1 MLLGKNIL
9 TKSNNFFMME
19 IFRLQFFSGSVIR
32 RLLEGPMREV
42 LFFSAVLIFSVV
54 LGGGIVFAQE
64 GSDQLT
70 VTGVV
75 TDVSGEPLVGAT
87 VLERGT
93 TIGTQTDF
101 DGNFALV
108 GVSGLDAVLVFS
120 YVGFETQEVE
130 LGGRDVVDVILE
142 EDAELEEVVV
152 IGYGT
157 KRRIA
162 VTGAIGTIETDQ
174 LEEIPAATVG
184 QLLAGRAS
192 GLFITQSGGKPGK
205 TSTIRIRAASTFSS
219 SNATPLFVIDGVVS
233 GQFAFEGLDVSEI
246 DNISILKDGASAAIY
261 GSRAANGVII
271 VTTKRG
277 QAGKPVINITA
288 THGYEEPTVV
298 PETLDAYQSASII
311 NKRLELQEQRQ
322 AGFVASNDSKYYTPD
337 ELDYFRENSWD
348 LIDQTYRNPLTTRV
362 SLNVGGGSERVNYFV
377 GGSFFNGTGTFDNL
391 SFQRYNL
398 RARVDANI
406 SDHLSASLNLSTDN
420 RVDKKPYWR
429 WDGDNDDFTDLYRN
443 MLYRGKFHPL
453 YTSEGLP
460 IGNVLSWHPGE
471 VLAGNAGYNHKNWI
485 NYNTILSLDYRVPF
499 VDGLS
504 LRGLFNQR
512 ISNDFRKLMAIPYD
526 MVQVKRTGANNHI
539 FTDEVDPNLPNKVRS
554 DGDQL
559 QQSYGRGISYQFNF
573 FVNYVK
579 EFGDHALD
587 AKFIYEQA
595 ESRGD
600 SFNATR
606 RFVITPEVD
615 QFFGTSNDSEDSF
628 VGGGGS
634 ENGRLSYVGSV
645 SYSYGNEV
653 FVDASLRVDGSVN
666 FPVEGRYGYF
676 PALAV
681 AWRLNEAEF
690 FESRFGFFDNFKLT
704 ASFAETGSDAVGGIS
719 LWQQNYGFTT
729 GSIFGGG
736 LTNGIFLGG
745 LPSSALTWE
754 TERSFNYGLDVALLD
769 NKLTSEVNVF
779 HTRRSD
785 ILGFRQASL
794 PTTFG
799 QRAPRENYGVVT
811 TFGYEVDV
819 GYRETLEN
827 GFSYGAN
834 LSYGYST
841 NKVVEYDQA
850 VGVRDHL
857 NRVGHSLDRIQGNW
871 KIFGFTGN
879 HILRTQAEVDALPEG
894 YTINGLKPEVGM
906 LNFRDLRGPELDEPD
921 GKIDGNDRIFLAN
934 RHTAPIA
941 YGLNLSA
948 SWKGWSVSAFLQGL
962 AGHYTMPAFR
972 WAIHSQEATGFADH
986 LDYYDPVTNP
996 DGRFPDPYQDRRQL
1010 WSSVNQTS
1018 SLWLMKADF
1027 IRLKNVNVGY
1037 DVPARVKSRLGV
1049 SNLRFYF
1056 NGTNLL
1062 LLQSKVFNFDPE
1074 GNNNAYPLSRSYTF
1088 GINLSI

>member
-1 MLLGKNIL
+1 MVLGKNIL
-9 TKSNNFFMME
+9 TKSNIFFMME
-19 IFRLQFFSGSVIR
+19 IFRSQFFSGCVIR
-32 RLLEGPMREV
+32 RLLVYPLGRV
-42 LFFSAVLIFSVV
+42 LFFSAMLMFSVV
-54 LGGGIVFAQE
+54 LGGGSIFAQQ
-64 GSDQLT
+64 DAVQVA
-70 VTGVV
+70 VTGTV

-93 TIGTQTDF
+93 TVGTQTDF
-101 DGNFALV
+101 DGNFTLV

-205 TSTIRIRAASTFSS
+205 TSTIRIRAASTYSS

-277 QAGKPVINITA
+277 QSGKPVINLTA
-288 THGYEEPTVV
+288 SHGYEEPTVV
-298 PETLDAYQSASII
+298 PETLDAYDSALII
-311 NKRLELQEQRQ
+311 NKRLELQEQRVE
-322 AGFVASNDSKYYTPD
+322 GFVASSDQNYYTQD

-362 SLNVGGGSERVNYFV
+362 ALNVGGGSERVNYFV

-406 SDHLSASLNLSTDN
+406 SDNLSASLNLSTDT

-429 WDGDNDDFTDLYRN
+429 WDGDNDDFRDLYRN

-471 VLAGNAGYNHKNWI
+471 ILAGNAGYNHKNWV
-485 NYNTILSLDYRVPF
+485 NYNTILSIDYRVPF
-499 VDGLS
+499 VEGLS

-512 ISNDFRKLMAIPYD
+512 ISNYFRKQLEIPYD
-526 MVQVKRTGANNHI
+526 MVQVKKRGSNNHI
-539 FTDEVDPNLPNKVRS
+539 FTDEVDPDLPIKVRN
-554 DGDQL
+554 DGNQL
-559 QQSYGRGISYQFNF
+559 VQWYSRGISYQFNF
-573 FVNYVK
+573 FVNYVR
-579 EFGDHALD
+579 EFGDHTLD

-595 ESRGD
+595 ESNGD

-606 RFVITPEVD
+606 RSVITPEVD
-615 QFFGTSNDSEDSF
+615 QFFGTSNKAEDSF

-634 ENGRLSYVGSV
+634 ENGRLSYVGSL
-645 SYSYGNEV
+645 SYSFGSQF

-666 FPVEGRYGYF
+666 FPVDGRYGYF

-690 FESRFGFFDNFKLT
+690 FNSRFEFFDNFKLT

-719 LWQQNYGFTT
+719 LWQQNYRFST

-736 LTNGIFLGG
+736 LTNGIALGG
-745 LPSSALTWE
+745 LPSATLTWE
-754 TERSFNYGLDVALLD
+754 TERAFNYGLDVALLD

-799 QRAPRENYGVVT
+799 QRAPRENYGVVS
-811 TFGYEVDV
+811 TFGYELDI
-819 GYRETLEN
+819 GYRETLDN

-857 NRVGHSLDRIQGNW
+857 NRIGHSLDRIQGNW

-906 LNFRDLRGPELDEPD
+906 LNFRDIRGPELDEPD

-962 AGHYTMPAFR
+962 AGHYTMPSFR
-972 WAIHSQEATGFADH
+972 WAIHTQEATGFADH

-1010 WSSVNQTS
+1010 WSTVNATS

-1037 DVPARVKSRLGV
+1037 DVPARFKDRLGI

-1074 GNNNAYPLSRSYTF
+1074 GNNNTYPLSRSYTF